1 MDNGSQARETRLVE
15 LVVPGI
21 GPVDRAEALEPPVVH
36 RISGDEAAGWY
47 GTVAEDNAEPLVER
61 QVYDWNRLTIGG
73 AGRAMW
79 LLLLPFL
86 LINLVTWM
94 QPRLPRYSRVSGWL
108 YDFGARLLG
117 LSLTV
122 MLVGVFGQAAM
133 DQVVWQCGAPAHSA
147 CGAENPLV
155 EAARDVGT
163 GIGLT
168 LAAVVPLLVGAVM
181 AFSARDAKKEY
192 RPVLKTVEGEEYRRL
207 DREDKRQARGT
218 GKVRRPLE
226 VRGFWEYNWRAEG
239 LTSQHRCAGLLTV
252 AMLVIVPGLQYD
264 LRRDGTVVGLVL
276 FVLILVLAALM
287 VADGPWF
294 RSVQWSRLWPPNHR
308 RTTLGVCLG
317 VTVSAML
324 YCALPERDWRAARGS
339 SRMLPGMGEE
349 ANDVVI
355 AQGVGV
361 LLMIVACLVMCLR
374 DRDRAERT
382 SLYGLLG
389 PVVAVMACFIGWLY
403 TAAFSLW
410 VQGWLTPDGD
420 PYATELPR
428 AVRVIAAAFPLVVVL
443 GGLAA
448 VANAL
453 WKLWRRRPAAPAHPA
468 EEKEDRKHRSEINWA
483 RNVGED
489 GLNWYDQG
497 LAALASLIVALVL
510 TLYLANWVGDGSL
523 TTSVRRTTNDTV
535 KQLTTLGALALIA
548 LVAVAVLAVRA
559 VALRP
564 EMRRNTG
571 IAWAFGVFWP
581 RAAHPFA
588 PAAWTVRTVPELV
601 HRIEHLLDS
610 DSRTR
615 ILLHAQS
622 MGSVIAVAAL
632 WQIPPELRP
641 RIGLLTTG
649 SPIGAV
655 FARHYPGYVTAE
667 SLDALVHNEGD
678 GEDGGGDGGT
688 PDRTRLL
695 RTWVS
700 IHRETDLLAG
710 PTGVDGVDQEW
721 KDGVAPMDPDAERSH
736 ARTRAQPVFWPLE
749 RHNGYRRDP
758 RIAAVRRAILDT
770 LAEPTPPPPTPPA
783 TPAPRR
789 PTPSPPTPTPAP
801 SPTPDPVPAPAPTRR
816 GPTPDRTGPV

>member
-1 MDNGSQARETRLVE
+1 M
-15 LVVPGI
+15 
-21 GPVDRAEALEPPVVH
+21 
-36 RISGDEAAGWY
+36 
-47 GTVAEDNAEPLVER
+47 
-61 QVYDWNRLTIGG
+61 
-73 AGRAMW
+73 
-79 LLLLPFL
+79 
-86 LINLVTWM
+86 
-94 QPRLPRYSRVSGWL
+94 
-108 YDFGARLLG
+108 
-117 LSLTV
+117 
-122 MLVGVFGQAAM
+122 
-133 DQVVWQCGAPAHSA
+133 
-147 CGAENPLV
+147 
-155 EAARDVGT
+155 
-163 GIGLT
+163 
-168 LAAVVPLLVGAVM
+168 
-181 AFSARDAKKEY
+181 
-192 RPVLKTVEGEEYRRL
+192 
-207 DREDKRQARGT
+207 
-218 GKVRRPLE
+218 RRPLE
-226 VRGFWEYNWRAEG
+226 VRGFWEHNWRAEG

-294 RSVQWSRLWPPNHR
+294 RRVEWANRWLPNHR

-317 VTVSAML
+317 VTACAML
-324 YCALPERDWRAARGS
+324 YCALPERDWLAARGS

-361 LLMIVACLVMCLR
+361 LLMVVACLVMCLR
-374 DRDRAERT
+374 DRDRAGRT

-389 PVVAVMACFIGWLY
+389 PVVAVVACFIGWLY

-448 VANAL
+448 GANAL
-453 WKLWRRRPAAPAHPA
+453 WKLWRRRTGAAAHPG

-523 TTSVRRTTNDTV
+523 TTDVRRTTSDTV
-535 KQLTTLGALALIA
+535 RQLTTLGALALIA

-667 SLDALVHNEGD
+667 SLDALVRNED
-678 GEDGGGDGGT
+678 DGGDDGDDGA

-695 RTWVS
+695 RTWVN
-700 IHRETDLLAG
+700 IHRETDVLAG
-710 PTGVDGVDQEW
+710 PTHVDGVDQEW
-721 KDGVAPMDPDAERSH
+721 KDGVAPMDPDTGRSH

-770 LAEPTPPPPTPPA
+770 LAESAPPPSAPPA
-783 TPAPRR
+783 TPPPRR
-789 PTPSPPTPTPAP
+789 PTPSPT
-801 SPTPDPVPAPAPTRR
+801 PAPAPTRR
-816 GPTPDRTGPV
+816 GPTPDRTGPA

>member
-21 GPVDRAEALEPPVVH
+21 GLVDRTEALQPPAVR
-36 RISGDEAAGWY
+36 RISGDQGAGWY
-47 GTVAEDNAEPLVER
+47 GAAEEDGSEYSVER

-79 LLLLPFL
+79 LFLLPFL

-94 QPRLPRYSRVSGWL
+94 QPRLPPHSRVSGRL

-133 DQVVWQCGAPAHSA
+133 DQVVWQCGAPTQSP

-155 EAARDVGT
+155 EAARAVDT
-163 GIGLT
+163 GLGLT

-192 RPVLKTVEGEEYRRL
+192 RPVLKTVDGDGYRRFDQEDN
-207 DREDKRQARGT
+207 DRVKGSADAR
-218 GKVRRPLE
+218 RRPLE
-226 VRGFWEYNWRAEG
+226 VRGFWEHNGRAEG

-252 AMLVIVPGLQYD
+252 AMQVIVPSLQYD
-264 LRRDGTVVGLVL
+264 LRRGGTVVGLVL
-276 FVLILVLAALM
+276 FVLILVLAAL
-287 VADGPWF
+287 VVVDGPWF
-294 RSVQWSRLWPPNHR
+294 RSARWEKRWPLNHR
-308 RTTLGVCLG
+308 RTSLAVCLV
-317 VTVSAML
+317 VTACAML
-324 YCALPERDWRAARGS
+324 YCALPERDWHAARER
-339 SRMLPGMGEE
+339 SRMLPGMGAE
-349 ANDVVI
+349 ANAVVI

-361 LLMIVACLVMCLR
+361 LLMVIACLVMAFR
-374 DRDRAERT
+374 DFDRAKKM

-389 PVVAVMACFIGWLY
+389 PVVAVLACFIGWLY

-410 VQGWLTPDGD
+410 AQGWLTPDGD
-420 PYATELPR
+420 PYATDVPR
-428 AVRVIAAAFPLVVVL
+428 AIGVIAAAFPLAVVL

-448 VANAL
+448 VVNAL
-453 WKLWRRRPAAPAHPA
+453 WKLWTRRSQTIPAHA
-468 EEKEDRKHRSEINWA
+468 WEEKEDRKHRGEISWA
-483 RNVGED
+483 KTAGND
-489 GLNWYDQG
+489 GLEAYDQG

-510 TLYLANWVGDGSL
+510 TLYLVNWVGDGPL
-523 TTSVRRTTNDTV
+523 ATDVHETTTDAL

-548 LVAVAVLAVRA
+548 LVAVALFAVRA
-559 VALRP
+559 VVLRP

-588 PAAWTVRTVPELV
+588 PAAWTIRTVPELV
-601 HRIEHLLDS
+601 HRIEYLLTS

-632 WQIPPELRP
+632 WQIPAELRP
-641 RIGLLTTG
+641 RIALLTTG
-649 SPIGAV
+649 SPINAV
-655 FARHYPGYVTAE
+655 FGRHYPGYVPAE
-667 SLDALVHNEGD
+667 SLKALVHNEVRD
-678 GEDGGGDGGT
+678 D

-695 RTWVS
+695 ATWVNV
-700 IHRETDLLAG
+700 HRETDLLAG
-710 PTGVDGVDQEW
+710 PTYVDGVDEEW
-721 KDGVAPMDPDAERSH
+721 KDGVDPMAAPDDERSH
-736 ARTRAQPVFWPLE
+736 ARTTAQPVFWPLE

-758 RIAAVRRAILDT
+758 RIAEIRTRILDA
-770 LAEPTPPPPTPPA
+770 LAEHTPPSPPPPVTPP
-783 TPAPRR
+783 PRR
-789 PTPSPPTPTPAP
+789 PTPR
-801 SPTPDPVPAPAPTRR
+801 PAPAPAPPPGTAD
-816 GPTPDRTGPV
+816 GAVSG